1 MRRHRPARSHPLPG
15 IPCSYFCVQSHG
27 AGRGRNPWDSGD
39 RGLTL
44 RGPHLHN
51 ALGCSLLGPRAG
63 LYHLVAAAWLAEHV
77 WGLQCRL
84 PLRSQIQILLGQV
97 RAQLPDLKLQEA
109 EGLRVGALLGWGKD
123 GVGTGVAT
131 LLGALHL
138 DGILGCRDRR
148 AEHPKAGRCIPQ
160 CALTNTK
167 HIGTFNE
174 Q

>member
-1 MRRHRPARSHPLPG
+1 M
-15 IPCSYFCVQSHG
+15 QSRG
-27 AGRGRNPWDSGD
+27 VGRGRNPWDSGD

-44 RGPHLHN
+44 RGPHLLHN
-51 ALGCSLLGPRAG
+51 ALGCSLLSPRAG

-84 PLRSQIQILLGQV
+84 PLRSQIQVLLGQV
-97 RAQLPDLKLQEA
+97 RAQLPDLKLQERQK
-109 EGLRVGALLGWGKD
+109 GGGWVRCWGGGRL
-123 GVGTGVAT
+123 GVGTGVST

-138 DGILGCRDRR
+138 DGVLGCRDRR